1 MVLTYIDQSDEI
13 NDSDNNLEYFVDS
26 SSFDYQI
33 VPNVSNGK
41 VSFNF
46 YTNNG
51 TFLSKTPEIE
61 DAEFVKLRMVEGDVS
76 TQYKLGYSIDD
87 ITFKTIDTFTS
98 ADSSNLECILSVQEL
113 PSKGM
118 RYNIIIEN
126 STKVSLNKGI
136 QLREYDDEGNN
147 FSFSTDKS
155 STGQVTL
162 ILKLDSDPLVD
173 VDNSLNYYWVNIQVI
188 DSTDEVMAELYS
200 SIRRE

>member
-1 MVLTYIDQSDEI
+1 
-13 NDSDNNLEYFVDS
+13 
-26 SSFDYQI
+26 
-33 VPNVSNGK
+33 
-41 VSFNF
+41 
-46 YTNNG
+46 
-51 TFLSKTPEIE
+51 
-61 DAEFVKLRMVEGDVS
+61 MVEGDVS

-147 FSFSTDKS
+147 FSFFSTDKS